1 MFRFAIFILLAAS
14 FAFPA
19 AAAPAPA
26 DLFTVSEVKIDATAD
41 SAIVARDVAMGQ
53 GRTQAWTKLFR
64 RLTASNTWSK
74 QPQLDDNTL
83 QHLIRSFEVSGERR
97 STTRYLAEVTFHFNP
112 DAVRAQLRQSNVAFT
127 ETRSLP
133 ALVIPLSA
141 GKPGFDPMSP
151 WALAWKDPSLQ
162 QGVVPFLVPAADG
175 PEAELLS
182 RPDLSQLSW
191 AALAP
196 LVRRYNAS
204 AVVIAIAND
213 DAKTVQMIEQS
224 PAGRTASSFA
234 YAQSTF
240 TADADAVAEKASE
253 AWKTRNVVDY
263 ALQARLVADVQFD
276 SLEDWARIRADLDA
290 VKSIS
295 AVDVVGLALH
305 EAEIGVSYSGRPEQ
319 LRDALAQQNLQLS
332 NMDGQFTLQLAAA
345 SAANSP

>member
-1 MFRFAIFILLAAS
+1 MFRFCIFALLAAS

-26 DLFTVSEVKIDATAD
+26 DLFTVSGVKIDASAD
-41 SAIVARDVAMGQ
+41 LAIAARDVAMGQ
-53 GRTQAWTKLFR
+53 GRTQAWTQLFR
-64 RLTASNTWSK
+64 RLTAANAWSR

-83 QHLIRSFEVSGERR
+83 QHLIRGFEVSGERR
-97 STTRYLAEVTFHFNP
+97 STTRYLAEVTVHFNP
-112 DAVRAQLRQSNVAFT
+112 DAVRAQLRQSNIAFT
-127 ETRSLP
+127 ETPSRP

-141 GKPGFDPMSP
+141 GKPGFDPMSS

-182 RPDLSQLSW
+182 RPDLAQLNW

-204 AVVIAIAND
+204 AVIIAIASD

-263 ALQARLVADVQFD
+263 AVQARLVADVQFD
-276 SLEDWARIRADLDA
+276 LLDDWAKIRADLGA
-290 VKSIS
+290 IKSIS
-295 AVDVVGLALH
+295 GVDVVGLALH
-305 EAEIGVSYSGRPEQ
+305 EAEIGMTYSGRPEQ
-319 LRDALAQQNLQLS
+319 LRDALAQQNLQLLD
-332 NMDGQFTLQLAAA
+332 MDGQFALQLAAA